1 MGVAW
6 NLAAQYDFNQQS
18 TIMKKILNFLA
29 TVSVAFFL
37 SFTLGILLTDSLTAC
52 LDVTVFGGLLL
63 SLWFGALD

>member
-1 MGVAW
+1 
-6 NLAAQYDFNQQS
+6 
-18 TIMKKILNFLA
+18 MKKILNFLA